1 MRSSEDVAKHLP
13 EALALPEVD
22 PVRDLLVDALASLVQ
37 TYESRVDH
45 AVAQSDITRAVKQ
58 YLTALARDREAGR
71 AKGEQDGALRARAL
85 DRSCVTET
93 AIAAAVNAI
102 LSLVTNA
109 PCALVDG
116 ALDGWFIHDG
126 TDGNGGPAKW
136 HSFVGGPPNYP
147 DRYFADDSANNGGVS
162 RPFSAVGGA
171 RVFADTLGRLLLLR
185 VPDLGYQLRD
195 AALVFDG
202 TVVPEFGFFVGDG
215 VAAPAGG
222 FIDAS
227 SAEPEAIYGAIA
239 NLMGAALGQSV
250 RWEMIS
256 DLVA

>member
-1 MRSSEDVAKHLP
+1 MKRLP
-13 EALALPEVD
+13 DALLRPELD
-22 PVRDLLVDALASLVQ
+22 PIRDLLVDALAGLLQ
-37 TYESRVDH
+37 LYEARSDH
-45 AVAQSDITRAVKQ
+45 AVAQSDITRSVEQ
-58 YLTALARDREAGR
+58 YLTALARDRDAGR
-71 AKGEQDGALRARAL
+71 AQGEADGALRARTL

-102 LSLVTNA
+102 LALVTDE
-109 PCALVDG
+109 PCALVDS
-116 ALDGWFIHDG
+116 ALDRWFIHDG
-126 TDGNGGPAKW
+126 TDGNGGPPKW

-147 DRYFADDSANNGGVS
+147 DRYFADDSANTGGVT

-171 RVFADTLGRLLLLR
+171 RLFAGTLGRLLLLR
-185 VPDLGYQLRD
+185 VPDLGYQLLD

-215 VAAPAGG
+215 AAPPGGG
-222 FIDAS
+222 FIDVS
-227 SAEPEAIYGAIA
+227 SAEPVAIYGAIA
-239 NLMGAALGQSV
+239 NLMETALGQSV